1 MANYLDYEVE
11 ARRQRVGRGWLG
23 WTALIVAIAALT
35 ALAVTPS
42 GYLIEQPGEVHDTLG
57 TVSVD
62 GEDVPLVD
70 IPRETTYPTTGSLDL
85 LTVRLIGSREQ
96 TRPWIEVAAAWL
108 DSSQEFVPVEDVYPE
123 GVTTEQ
129 RAEISA
135 AQMTS
140 SQQTAV
146 AAALTVLGIEFET
159 TVTIVAAVEGG
170 PADGE
175 LEAGDVIVSFDGQPV
190 ADGTALRAAVAA
202 AEVGTEVPVVVL
214 RDGAEVTASVA
225 PVAGDNGTVIGVE
238 LTTTFDFPFE
248 VAVQLESVGGPS
260 AGQIFALAIVDKLT
274 PGALTGGQEF
284 AGTGT
289 IAPDGTIGSIGG
301 IRQKL
306 VGADRAGADYF
317 LAPLANCDEVV
328 GHIPEGM
335 QVFAV
340 STIADS
346 LSVLNTV
353 SSGASTAFL
362 PRCS

>member
-1 MANYLDYEVE
+1 MDKASHSTIGPDAFQIGPGPMA
-11 ARRQRVGRGWLG
+11 
-23 WTALIVAIAALT
+23 
-35 ALAVTPS
+35 
-42 GYLIEQPGEVHDTLG
+42 
-57 TVSVD
+57 
-62 GEDVPLVD
+62 
-70 IPRETTYPTTGSLDL
+70 
-85 LTVRLIGSREQ
+85 
-96 TRPWIEVAAAWL
+96 
-108 DSSQEFVPVEDVYPE
+108 
-123 GVTTEQ
+123 
-129 RAEISA
+129 
-135 AQMTS
+135 
-140 SQQTAV
+140 
-146 AAALTVLGIEFET
+146 
-159 TVTIVAAVEGG
+159 
-170 PADGE
+170 
-175 LEAGDVIVSFDGQPV
+175 
-190 ADGTALRAAVAA
+190 
-202 AEVGTEVPVVVL
+202 VL
-214 RDGAEVTASVA
+214 RDGAEVTSSVA

-317 LAPLANCDEVV
+317 LAPVANCDEVV